1 MMVFLV
7 LALDDHD
14 AEPLSPLVDPQLSP
28 REETME
34 FHTLEDL

>member
-1 MMVFLV
+1 MFFLV

-28 REETME
+28 RDETME
-34 FHTLEDL
+34 FNTLEDL